1 MTNELRLAKTRMAI
15 WQYDQCTKPAAICYL
30 LRARQPTSQ

>member
-1 MTNELRLAKTRMAI
+1 MAI